1 MKTNTLAKIGVKN
14 TYRPRVLCP
23 ASNDLNTTSDFGDF
37 QPVKFK
43 RMLANSSMTVKMK
56 DLVRAAPLVAP
67 SFARLQQKVFSYFVP
82 YTDVSQNYTHMMAQQ
97 PVRRGTNTFV
107 PTNIATISR
116 CLLSSLV
123 LFGAK
128 LTIYQDSDGDSSGAH
143 YSDLFDCP
151 STLTTAQADTASNF
165 SSDIQAINTLFGNA
179 STPVQTSSS
188 GLPAYGITGR
198 VYALRM
204 QNIFK
209 SFNFT
214 NGVFIPLSNP
224 TWGSLFNVDP
234 QSPYY
239 KENREFSDLETV
251 PLKTADIVLPYV
263 FEETTSS
270 GTVNHYF
277 SFAFRLSNF
286 GKRIRKI
293 IQGLGYGIDFSS
305 TEPVD
310 FLAFIAF
317 FKAYFEGFAPK
328 LYQSYETTHAYNL
341 QWYAD
346 QGINNWNF
354 DNLYDSPLS
363 DDFWQF
369 IALELGQCFYTDD
382 QDFVSAHI
390 RNTAV
395 SPSPEGLRLSI
406 DTDVSSTN
414 YNRPQFDTTE
424 VSSNEPSD
432 LTTVNGHVLINN
444 VYHGQLDSE
453 LLKKLYLWTNRN
465 TIAGR
470 KVADL
475 LRAQGLGPYV
485 DAQKSTFIGYAEHM
499 IPISDVTS
507 TSDTFDAGTGTG
519 SLLGEQN
526 GKAVEYTECDSWTY
540 ETAEAGYWFTMLTIV
555 PVSGYCEQQDP
566 TSTAVS
572 KWTMYNPDFDGLG
585 YEFTKKSAVHGNMH
599 WQDFDHSGSGSLDDS
614 FGLIPRY
621 TGWKITNN
629 LINGDFNLR
638 SKHNALLPY
647 TLDKFI
653 NVGDRYVSAGI
664 SSSGTTRFSV
674 QKRFTPADLP
684 IAGISWRFLTKY
696 PFIGLYTRIFA
707 NVGNGVGS
715 NKDVNARNWFIYAAQ
730 WTFFSQSYDHFII
743 QGIFDGKYYAPV
755 LPIADSFETKDEGN
769 EGTANASMTK
779 A

>member
-23 ASNDLNTTSDFGDF
+23 ASNDLNTTADFGDF
-37 QPVKFK
+37 QPIKFK

-82 YTDVSQNYTHMMAQQ
+82 YTDVSQNYTHMMAQE
-97 PVRRGTNTFV
+97 PVRRGSTTFV
-107 PTNIATISR
+107 PTNIPTISR
-116 CLLSSLV
+116 GRLSSLI
-123 LFGAK
+123 LIGAK
-128 LTIYQDSDGDSSGAH
+128 CTVYLDSDGDGSPAH
-143 YSDLFDCP
+143 YSQLFDVTGDPGTGSAP
-151 STLTTAQADTASNF
+151 SLSQM
-165 SSDIQAINTLFGNA
+165 SSDIQKAWSILDQHIFTYFAGSVAGSAFGF
-179 STPVQTSSS
+179 SSNQALLILNV
-188 GLPAYGITGR
+188 GPIAGVTGSYFR
-198 VYALRM
+198 IV
-204 QNIFK
+204 
-209 SFNFT
+209 
-214 NGVFIPLSNP
+214 LSNDSVA
-224 TWGSLFNVDP
+224 SLFAVNPSDA
-234 QSPYY
+234 YY
-239 KENREFSDLETV
+239 KSKSSFTDLETV
-251 PLKTADIVLPYV
+251 PLKSADIVLPLKVDYV
-263 FEETTSS
+263 DSDGASQTAF
-270 GTVNHYF
+270 F
-277 SFAFRLSNF
+277 SLAFRLSSF
-286 GKRIRKI
+286 GKRLRKI
-293 IQGLGYGIDFSS
+293 IQGLGYAIDLSS
-305 TEPVD
+305 EEKVD
-310 FLAFIAF
+310 FLAFIAYY
-317 FKAYFEGFAPK
+317 KAYFEGFAPK
-328 LYQSYETTHAYNL
+328 LYASYETTHAYNL

-346 QGINNWNF
+346 QAVNNYDF
-354 DNLYDSPLS
+354 DSLYLGNCDN
-363 DDFWQF
+363 DFWQF
-369 IALELGQCFYTDD
+369 IIDLGQCFYTDD

-390 RNTAV
+390 RSTAV
-395 SPSPEGLRLSI
+395 SPSPEGMRSSI
-406 DTDVSSTN
+406 DTDIHAGHQYEPAISTSDVSN
-414 YNRPQFDTTE
+414 VEHGNLAQP
-424 VSSNEPSD
+424 
-432 LTTVNGHVLINN
+432 NGHVYINSE
-444 VYHGQLDSE
+444 YHGQLDSE

-470 KVADL
+470 KVSDL
-475 LRAQGLGPYV
+475 LRAQGLGSYV

-585 YEFTKKSAVHGNMH
+585 YEFTKKNAVHGSMH

-638 SKHNALLPY
+638 SKHNAMLPY

-653 NVGDRYVSAGI
+653 NVGERYVDDGKH
-664 SSSGTTRFSV
+664 SGTTTRYV
-674 QKRFTPADLP
+674 TQKSFTPSDLP
-684 IAGISWRFLTKY
+684 IAGVSWRYLTKY

-707 NVGNGVGS
+707 NIGNDG
-715 NKDVNARNWFIYAAQ
+715 KANAENWFLYAAD
-730 WTFFSQSYDHFII
+730 WTFFSQHYDHFIV

-755 LPIADSFETKDEGN
+755 LPFADSFETKDEGN
-769 EGTANASMTK
+769 EGKANASMSK